1 VIKIGET
8 TVYHAGDTCLFGDMK
23 LIADRSD
30 IDVALLPIGGH
41 YTMDRHDAV
50 VAAEFVGAKTVIPM
64 HYDTFP
70 PIETDSGAFKADVEA
85 QTSSQVVLLKPGESH
100 SV

>member
-1 VIKIGET
+1 M

-23 LIADRSD
+23 LIAERNPV
-30 IDVALLPIGGH
+30 DVALLPIGGH

-50 VAAEFVGAKTVIPM
+50 VAAEFIGAGTVIPM

-70 PIETDSGAFKADVEA
+70 PIETDAGAFKSDVESK
-85 QTSSQVVLLKPGESH
+85 TSSQVVLLEPGETH
-100 SV
+100 TA